1 VPPLASATFEIAK
14 REFMENV
21 LSRRFLLALVLSSLI
36 LVTSMAALSAAY
48 NEDYDAYR
56 AQQDTYA
63 RQDSSFSRVLGE
75 VHRILARPNVLSIFV
90 GGPGDEYRSD
100 MASGGGGG
108 PVFGS
113 QFQPQ
118 GGSASPT
125 NKRFDPLDLG
135 FVAVVVMTFLVVMFS
150 YDAISGEK
158 ERGTLKLML
167 ANPIPKDAVLLG
179 KYLGGMASV
188 LLPFALSVVLGLAVL
203 AFMGVTLA
211 AGAWVR
217 LGVILA
223 LLVLLLSAFYL
234 IGLLVSSLSRRSAT
248 ALLVMT
254 LVWLVLVFGVGNAAA
269 VVAKTTTPAPTSAEL
284 AEQYRSIDDRAFTV
298 WEDLQAEMQPL
309 MQRSFTGQPLTAD
322 EQARLTE
329 LQKQSQAA
337 FEQAEKER
345 EAVRKD
351 AMRRL
356 DSQLFRA
363 ESFAAISPA
372 EAFRTL
378 ATSIA
383 RSDYWSFRS
392 AIDAAETYQEE
403 VDRLRA
409 EWLSEQVGA
418 GSARATIMIGGP
430 GGVRSFGEEGFE
442 PPSFTYATPGLP
454 EQVGSAAGVRDLLVL
469 LAYNLFGFIGAY
481 VAFLR
486 YDVR

>member
-1 VPPLASATFEIAK
+1 MRPLANATLEIAK
-14 REFMENV
+14 REFLENV

-36 LVTSMAALSAAY
+36 LVTSMVALSAAY
-48 NEDYDAYR
+48 REDYDAYR
-56 AQQDTYA
+56 AQQDSFA
-63 RQDSSFSRVLGE
+63 RQDNSFAKMLGE
-75 VHRILARPNVLSIFV
+75 IHRQLGRPNVLSIFV
-90 GGPGDEYRSD
+90 GGTGDEYRGMTS
-100 MASGGGGG
+100 AGGVGPSFGG
-108 PVFGS
+108 

-135 FVAVVVMTFLVVMFS
+135 FVAIVVMTFLVVMFS

-188 LLPFALSVVLGLAVL
+188 LLPFGLSLVLGLAVV
-203 AFMGVTLA
+203 AWAGVTLA

-217 LGVILA
+217 LGIIIA

-248 ALLVMT
+248 SLLVLT
-254 LVWLVLVFGVGNAAA
+254 LVWLVLVFGAGNAAA
-269 VVAKTTTPAPTSAEL
+269 VVAKATTPAPTSAEL
-284 AEQYRSIDDRAFTV
+284 AEKYRAIDERAFNV
-298 WEDLQAEMQPL
+298 WEETQEELMPL
-309 MQRSFTGQPLTAD
+309 MQKSWTGQLTPE

-329 LQKQSQAA
+329 LQKRSSEAYSQAEA
-337 FEQAEKER
+337 ER
-345 EAVRKD
+345 EALRED

-356 DSQLFRA
+356 DNQLFRA

-372 EAFRTL
+372 EAFRSI

-383 RSDYWSFRS
+383 RSDYWSFRELT
-392 AIDAAETYQEE
+392 DAVETYQEE
-403 VDRLRA
+403 VDRLRL
-409 EWLSEQVGA
+409 EWQSEQGGPMGTVV
-418 GSARATIMIGGP
+418 IGGP
-430 GGVRSFGEEGFE
+430 GGVRSIGNEGFE
-442 PPSFTYATPGLP
+442 PPAFVFAPAPVG
-454 EQVGSAAGVRDLLVL
+454 EQIGSAAGLRDLLVL
-469 LAYNLFGFIGAY
+469 IGYNLFAFIGAY